1 MGDPNPPRHEQLK
14 NPLEPGADAHEAV
27 VESRWEA
34 GPAVGLIVLLQAV
47 IATVSR
53 SQSWTLGRLP
63 WWSWLALALPELSLA
78 ARRSGNRR

>member
-53 SQSWTLGRLP
+53 SQS
-63 WWSWLALALPELSLA
+63 
-78 ARRSGNRR
+78 